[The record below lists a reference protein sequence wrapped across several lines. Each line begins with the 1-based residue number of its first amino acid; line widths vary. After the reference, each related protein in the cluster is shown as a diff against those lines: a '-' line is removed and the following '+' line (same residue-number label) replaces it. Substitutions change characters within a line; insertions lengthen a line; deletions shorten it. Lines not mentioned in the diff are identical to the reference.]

1 MAEKKFFNFRKMR
14 VYEFMILETER
25 KEILYYFQ
33 EKDLL
38 TLQ

>member
-1 MAEKKFFNFRKMR
+1 MR
-14 VYEFMILETER
+14 VYEFLILETER
-25 KEILYYFQ
+25 KEISYYFQ

>member
-1 MAEKKFFNFRKMR
+1 MR
-14 VYEFMILETER
+14 VYEFMILENER

>member
-1 MAEKKFFNFRKMR
+1 MR
-14 VYEFMILETER
+14 VYEFMILEIER